1 MTRPLVERGTSKQR
15 AYLQATRNIVTQ
27 IVIVQQYE
35 QYPGYQ
41 RFFSRGGGIF
51 GVGRRP
57 TYLRPLANYKDL
69 TETRNRA
76 RKVSGTNS
84 LQCRRFLR
92 VRKCFCS
99 RNRREEEMG
108 RVKGSGEGVGREKYV
123 FFFPLPLPPFL
134 LSPSPLPLRLLF
146 LLSRIF
152 HCHKI
157 KDGSYN
163 NTNANKVR
171 QPKIRLHC

>member
-1 MTRPLVERGTSKQR
+1 MNRPLVERGTSKQR

-41 RFFSRGGGIF
+41 RFFSRAGGIF

-108 RVKGSGEGVGREKYV
+108 RVKGSGEEVGREKYV
-123 FFFPLPLPPFL
+123 FFF
-134 LSPSPLPLRLLF
+134 LSPSPLSFFRPRP
-146 LLSRIF
+146 
-152 HCHKI
+152 
-157 KDGSYN
+157 Y
-163 NTNANKVR
+163 
-171 QPKIRLHC
+171 P